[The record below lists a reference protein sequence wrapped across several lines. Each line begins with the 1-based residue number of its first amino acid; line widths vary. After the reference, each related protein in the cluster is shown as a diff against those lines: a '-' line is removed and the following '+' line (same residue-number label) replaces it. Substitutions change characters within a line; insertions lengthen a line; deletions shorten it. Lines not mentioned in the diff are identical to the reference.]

1 MKHNIYSYLELT
13 TQMGKGK
20 YVGVPFIIDR
30 SKKAVLGFMKDKL
43 WKRIN
48 HWLKETFILGWQGN
62 SY

>member
-1 MKHNIYSYLELT
+1 
-13 TQMGKGK
+13 MGKGK

-48 HWLKETFILGWQGN
+48 HWLRKHL
-62 SY
+62 S